1 MVMTI
6 TDERY
11 RHLPSGVHQL
21 VVDALVER
29 GEWRRVKTPVEK
41 GKRGEMMV
49 HFGCLHVN
57 SPGGM

>member
-6 TDERY
+6 TDEQY

-41 GKRGEMMV
+41 GKKRGND
-49 HFGCLHVN
+49 GSLRLSSCK
-57 SPGGM
+57 